1 MNSRTELTRFFVRKL
16 FDLAVLFYELLKKR
30 VCTLI
35 QRKTGEEMILM
46 DES

>member
-1 MNSRTELTRFFVRKL
+1 MNSRTELTRFFISKL
-16 FDLAVLFYELLKKR
+16 VDLVVLFYKPLKKR

-35 QRKTGEEMILM
+35 LRKTGEEMILM